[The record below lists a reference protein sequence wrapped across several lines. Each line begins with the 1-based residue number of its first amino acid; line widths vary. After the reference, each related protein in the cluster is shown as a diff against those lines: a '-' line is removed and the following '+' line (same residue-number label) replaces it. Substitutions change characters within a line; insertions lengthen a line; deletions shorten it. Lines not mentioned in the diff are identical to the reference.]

1 MASELAALPAPDV
14 LETLDYNDIFSALLK
29 EFRARS
35 NDYSSI
41 VEGDPAYSILQAMAW
56 QEIMTRKRIND
67 AARAVLVTHA
77 IGTDL
82 DNIAV
87 LFGIARNVIVEAD
100 PDSDPPVVEELET
113 DAHLRDRVLNALE
126 AVAPGSREWYRRYAL
141 DASVDVQDARAV
153 RTADGEITLY
163 VQANNV
169 TAVPSQT
176 LLTTVEDY
184 LNHDDRRFLCDSLVV
199 EAIGIES
206 YALTAEITP
215 VVGLDSATVLAD
227 IQKRADEFVE
237 QRKIIGK
244 EIPLSHIYAALITDA
259 VSEIDLT
266 SPTANIVPQ
275 TGLEATPLVPEV
287 AVASTVTITV
297 AS

>member
-14 LETLDYNDIFSALLK
+14 LETLDFDIIFSALLT
-29 EFRARS
+29 EFLAR
-35 NDYSSI
+35 NPNYSSI

-56 QEIMTRKRIND
+56 QEVMTRKRIND
-67 AARAVLVTHA
+67 AARAVLATHA
-77 IGTDL
+77 VGSDL

-87 LFGIARNVIVEAD
+87 LFGITRNVIVEGDPNAD
-100 PDSDPPVVEELET
+100 PPIAEELET
-113 DAHLRDRVLNALE
+113 DRHLRDRILNALE

-153 RTADGEITLY
+153 RTADGEITVY

-176 LLTTVEDY
+176 LLTAVENY

-199 EAIGIES
+199 SAVGIES

-215 VVGLDSATVLAD
+215 VVGLDGNTVLAD
-227 IQKRADEFVE
+227 IQKRANEFVE
-237 QRKIIGK
+237 QRKIIGRD
-244 EIPLSHIYAALITDA
+244 IPLSHIYAALITDA
-259 VSEIDLT
+259 VSEISLA

-275 TGLEATPLVPEV
+275 TGLETTPLVPEV
-287 AVASTVTITV
+287 PVASAVSITL
-297 AS
+297 A